1 MELRPKALAVYEA
14 VLDLL
19 DGGADLNSITV
30 SEIAERAG
38 IGKGTAYEYFSSK
51 EDMVASAIMFEIN
64 RLTGELEKIIG
75 QEETFEKKIY
85 GIFGRM
91 ALYSQEYQSFSGLI
105 RLIRHSFDLGKA
117 VCQEVESRKDEI
129 QGPQRVLTELYQAAV
144 QEKLVER
151 EPPRTIG
158 IMTLIARFF
167 MYMMYLEKKK
177 EIQDVQ
183 DQEMRRYLY
192 QGILSDLRFS
202 T

>member
-64 RLTGELEKIIG
+64 RLTGELEEIIG

-85 GIFGRM
+85 GIFGQM

-177 EIQDVQ
+177 EIHDVQ